1 MNPSVG
7 PIVLPLTPEVQEREN
22 EKGLALSL
30 MILEATQA
38 DVSKAFL
45 CLSYI
50 FSLSF

>member
-1 MNPSVG
+1 MNPSIG
-7 PIVLPLTPEVQEREN
+7 LIVLPLTPEVQNWEN

-38 DVSKAFL
+38 EASKAFL